1 MSLAPGTSFGRY
13 QIRSQIGAGGMGE
26 VYLAED
32 TQLHRKVA
40 LKILPAPLATNSE
53 RMRRFAQEAQAAAAL
68 NHPSVAHIYEIGE
81 AGEVKFIAMEF
92 VEGLTL
98 RDLFRTDRA
107 DLRMRLKYLQQ
118 VAEGLAKAH
127 AAGIVHRDLKPE
139 NIMVAH
145 DGYAKI
151 LDFGLSKLLEPQS
164 ALTSGETF
172 SELETA
178 IIPQHSLPGTV
189 MGTVGYM
196 SPEQAQGK
204 VHDVDH
210 RSDIFSFGCIL
221 FEAVTGHR
229 AFQGKDAI
237 DSLHKI
243 VHGPTPLVRELNP
256 LAPEELQKIVR
267 RCLAKDRE
275 RRYQNIKDVA
285 IELDEL
291 QHDLRVIDSESSGY
305 SFSNGGLRPVASV
318 PSLESLPA
326 SAASQTRSHGSST
339 APTVSLAKGSGGHK
353 NLIGLVVVALIL
365 LMTAVVF
372 FVTRLRTSTV
382 PTPIARPT
390 MDMKV
395 SRLTATNRV
404 QSAAISPDGKF
415 LAYAQNEGDQQ
426 SLWTKQI
433 ATNSTVPLV
442 AVAPRT
448 YANLTFSPDGNYVYY
463 VARDSNDETGS
474 VFRIPTLGATP
485 VKVLGKVSEGI
496 AFSPDGRQIAFQ
508 RYDANSSSATLVVAG
523 ADGSNERKLTT
534 RTGHEWFASRGV
546 AWSRDSSFIA
556 CGAGDDRKNPQMT
569 MVVVNVKDGSAK
581 DLTAQ
586 RWDSIGRSAWLSDGS
601 AIVFSAS
608 DSGTTATRQI
618 WQISYPSG
626 EAHRIT
632 HDLNSYVDVSLT
644 ADSNALVATQ
654 TDITSSICAGTD
666 ITRATQITSGR
677 DDGAAGVT
685 WSPDGRI
692 VYISSGSGNTEIW
705 AMKSDGAGQQQL
717 TNDTHTKFAPAASP
731 DGRYV
736 VYVSEHGGV
745 HLWRINIDGSN
756 PTQLTNG
763 NYDTKPRISPDGQ
776 WVVYSSYSS
785 GKLVLWKAS
794 INGGSVTQLTNVYST
809 EPDIS
814 PDGKLIAC
822 FHNDSQN
829 MARLIVFNFAG
840 GDPIKTFDL
849 PQTVHWNM
857 GVRWTP
863 DGRALTYVDK
873 RGSVTNL
880 WSQPLKGGPAKQ
892 LTDFKGQGILW
903 REWSRDGR
911 HVAIVRGTTQSD
923 AVMISNFR

>member
-1 MSLAPGTSFGRY
+1 MALEPGTRLGRY
-13 QIRSQIGAGGMGE
+13 QVHSQIGAGGMGE

-40 LKILPAPLATNSE
+40 LKILPAALATNSE
-53 RMRRFAQEAQAAAAL
+53 RMRRFAQEAQTAAAL

-81 AGEVKFIAMEF
+81 AGEAKFIAMEF

-98 RDLFRTDRA
+98 RDLFRSDRA
-107 DLRMRLKYLQQ
+107 DLRTRLKYLQQ

-139 NIMVAH
+139 NIMVAN

-164 ALTSGETF
+164 AFASGETL
-172 SELETA
+172 SEVETA

-204 VHDVDH
+204 VQDVDH

-221 FEAVTGHR
+221 FEAATGHR
-229 AFQGKDAI
+229 AFQGKDSI

-256 LAPEELQKIVR
+256 LAPEELQRIVR

-285 IELDEL
+285 LELDEL
-291 QHDLRVIDSESSGY
+291 EHELRVLDSDSSGY
-305 SFSNGGLRPVASV
+305 SLSTGSLRPVASG
-318 PSLESLPA
+318 PSQHSLPA
-326 SAASQTRSHGSST
+326 SAPSQTQSHGTST
-339 APTVSLAKGSGGHK
+339 APAVSLATTSGSNKTRVGIIVVS
-353 NLIGLVVVALIL
+353 LLVVFAAAI
-365 LMTAVVF
+365 F
-372 FVTRLRTSTV
+372 FITRLRPSTA
-382 PTPIARPT
+382 PAPIARAT
-390 MDMKV
+390 ADMKV

-415 LAYAQNEGDQQ
+415 LAYAQNDGDKQ

-433 ATNSTVPLV
+433 ATNSTVQLV
-442 AVAPRT
+442 AAAPRT

-463 VARDSNDETGS
+463 VARDPNDETGS

-485 VKVLGKVSEGI
+485 LKVLSKVSEAI
-496 AFSPDGRQIAFQ
+496 AFSPDGRQVAFQ
-508 RYDANSSSATLVVAG
+508 RYDANSSEAAVVIAD
-523 ADGSNERKLTT
+523 ADGSNERKLAT

-546 AWSRDSSFIA
+546 AWSPDASFIA
-556 CGAGDDRKNPQMT
+556 CGSGDDRKSPQMAI
-569 MVVVNVKDGSAK
+569 VIINVKDGSPK
-581 DLTAQ
+581 DLSTQ

-608 DSGTTATRQI
+608 DNGTTAARQI
-618 WQISYPSG
+618 WQVSYPGG
-626 EAHRIT
+626 EARRIT

-644 ADSNALVATQ
+644 GDSNTLVATQ
-654 TDITSSICAGTD
+654 TDVTSSIWAGSD
-666 ITRATQITSGR
+666 ITRAAQITSGR
-677 DDGAAGVT
+677 DEGVAGVA

-692 VYISSGSGNTEIW
+692 VYISSASGNTEIW
-705 AMKSDGAGQQQL
+705 SMKADGTEQRQL
-717 TNDTHTKFAPAASP
+717 TSDTYTKFAPAVSP

-745 HLWRINIDGSN
+745 HLWRINLDGSN

-763 NYDTKPRISPDGQ
+763 NYDIKPSVSPDSQ
-776 WVVYSSYSS
+776 WVVYASYSS
-785 GKLVLWKAS
+785 GKLVLWKVPL
-794 INGGSVTQLTNVYST
+794 NGGPATQLTNVSSSD
-809 EPDIS
+809 PDIS
-814 PDGKLIAC
+814 PDGKLIAS
-822 FHNDSQN
+822 FHNDAQN
-829 MARLIVFNFAG
+829 VARLVIFDFAG
-840 GDPIKTFDL
+840 GDPIKTL
-849 PQTVHWNM
+849 AMPQTVQWSM

-863 DGRALTYVDK
+863 DGQGLTYVDK

-880 WSQPLKGGPAKQ
+880 WMQPINGGAAKQ
-892 LTDFKGQGILW
+892 LTDLKGEGILR
-903 REWSRDGR
+903 REWTRDGR
-911 HVAIVRGTTQSD
+911 QVAIVRGTPRSD
-923 AVMISNFR
+923 AVMLANFR

>member
-1 MSLAPGTSFGRY
+1 MALEPGTRLGRY
-13 QIRSQIGAGGMGE
+13 QVHSQIGAGGMGE

-40 LKILPAPLATNSE
+40 LKILPAALATNSE

-81 AGEVKFIAMEF
+81 ASEAKFIAMEF

-139 NIMVAH
+139 NIMVAN

-164 ALTSGETF
+164 AFTSGETF
-172 SELETA
+172 SEVETA
-178 IIPQHSLPGTV
+178 IIPQPSLPGTV

-204 VHDVDH
+204 VQDVDH

-221 FEAVTGHR
+221 FEAATGHR
-229 AFQGKDAI
+229 AFQGKDSI

-243 VHGPTPLVRELNP
+243 VHGPTPVVRELNP

-285 IELDEL
+285 LELDEL
-291 QHDLRVIDSESSGY
+291 EHELRVLDSDSFGY
-305 SFSNGGLRPVASV
+305 SLSTGSLRPVPSV
-318 PSLESLPA
+318 PSQQSSPT
-326 SAASQTRSHGSST
+326 SAASQTRSHGTST
-339 APTVSLAKGSGGHK
+339 APTVSLATKSEGNK
-353 NLIGLVVVALIL
+353 NRLGIIVVGFLVLAAA
-365 LMTAVVF
+365 TF
-372 FVTRLRTSTV
+372 FITLLRTSTAPGPV
-382 PTPIARPT
+382 ARPKA
-390 MDMKV
+390 DMKV

-415 LAYAQNEGDQQ
+415 LAYAQNEGDKQ

-433 ATNSTVPLV
+433 ATNSTVQLV
-442 AVAPRT
+442 AAAPRT

-463 VARDSNDETGS
+463 VARDPNDETGS

-485 VKVLGKVSEGI
+485 LKVVGNVSEAI

-508 RYDANSSSATLVVAG
+508 RYDANSSEATVVVAD
-523 ADGSNERKLTT
+523 ADGSNERKLTSH
-534 RTGHEWFASRGV
+534 TGHEWFASRGV
-546 AWSRDSSFIA
+546 AWSPDSRFIA
-556 CGAGDDRKNPQMT
+556 CGAGDDRKSPQMA
-569 MVVVNVKDGSAK
+569 MVIINVKDGTTK
-581 DLTAQ
+581 DLSAQ
-586 RWDSIGRSAWLSDGS
+586 RWDSIGRSAWLSDGT

-608 DSGTTATRQI
+608 DSGTTAARQI
-618 WQISYPSG
+618 WQISYPGG
-626 EAHRIT
+626 EAHPIT
-632 HDLNSYVDVSLT
+632 HDLNSYGDVSLT

-654 TDITSSICAGTD
+654 TDVTSNIWAGSD
-666 ITRATQITSGR
+666 VTRATQITSGR
-677 DDGAAGVT
+677 DEGAAGVA
-685 WSPDGRI
+685 WGPDGRI
-692 VYISSGSGNTEIW
+692 VYISSASGNTEIW
-705 AMKSDGAGQQQL
+705 AMKADGAEQRQL
-717 TNDTHTKFAPAASP
+717 TNDTYTKFAPAVSP

-745 HLWRINIDGSN
+745 HLWRINLDGSN

-763 NYDTKPRISPDGQ
+763 NYDIKPRVSPDSQ

-785 GKLVLWKAS
+785 GKLVLWKVPLG
-794 INGGSVTQLTNVYST
+794 GGSPAQLTNVSSSD
-809 EPDIS
+809 PDIS
-814 PDGKLIAC
+814 PDGKLIAS
-822 FHNDSQN
+822 FHNDAQN
-829 MARLIVFNFAG
+829 VARLVIFDFAG
-840 GDPIKTFDL
+840 GDPIKTLAL
-849 PQTVHWNM
+849 PQTVQWSM

-863 DGRALTYVDK
+863 DGQGLTYVDK

-880 WSQPLKGGPAKQ
+880 WLQPINGGAAKQ
-892 LTDFKGQGILW
+892 LTDFKGEGILR
-903 REWSRDGR
+903 REWTRDGR
-911 HVAIVRGTTQSD
+911 QVAIVRGNPRSD
-923 AVMISNFR
+923 AVMIANFR